1 MNLKDLIAV
10 SGLPGLFKVAANRS
24 NGLIIEEVDSGKKR
38 FASVRKHQFTPL
50 ESIAIYTVEDS
61 VELSK
66 VFEKMVEQLE
76 DNPPPKTTADAEV
89 LREYFLDVLPDHD
102 EDRVAISDIKKVIK
116 WFDFIQEHNLMD
128 ATDEASQEEE

>member
-1 MNLKDLIAV
+1 
-10 SGLPGLFKVAANRS
+10 
-24 NGLIIEEVDSGKKR
+24 
-38 FASVRKHQFTPL
+38 
-50 ESIAIYTVEDS
+50 
-61 VELSK
+61 

-128 ATDEASQEEE
+128 AADEASQEEE